1 MQHSEQKATVDLHVL
16 NRSELQILAKRE
28 NIKANMKTELIIQ
41 LLKQKNP
48 GKYARR
54 SLEPPESQRI
64 VTERGK
70 TCQIAEVEEGT
81 SQSLKLQDQRRVVE
95 IQEIPQEAHSSAPVP
110 ARMSLN
116 NDREVPPSVEE
127 EIPSFSMP
135 TKKYLRFVRRELTEL
150 VDESSRLHEE
160 LEDCDRVLQRALDD
174 IDKIT
179 DEAEDI
185 AWKTRVGIEAFIC
198 KEMKDDRTVWDGT
211 RFMSKPSQRRWK
223 RWMMED
229 KRKREMAVPGVHVPS
244 VFGND
249 PQFVLLHLASGTQ
262 EEEEEEMENDEKEY
276 L

>member
-1 MQHSEQKATVDLHVL
+1 MQHSEQKATVNLHVL

-54 SLEPPESQRI
+54 SRRI
-64 VTERGK
+64 ERGK
-70 TCQIAEVEEGT
+70 TCQTEEGT
-81 SQSLKLQDQRRVVE
+81 SQYLKPQDQRRVVE

-116 NDREVPPSVEE
+116 NDREVPQSVEE

-229 KRKREMAVPGVHVPS
+229 KRKREKAVPGVHVPS

-262 EEEEEEMENDEKEY
+262 EEEEEEMY